1 MNDCHMSRGSKNV
14 WRTSALPGASRKI
27 ATRAPTTTSVLAVEM
42 AVARRP
48 PPASSRGP
56 RLVVP
61 NEPGVGEPLRPA
73 SGPPGP
79 GGPPCWPPWSLSS
92 MSARAGA
99 LGQPGSGLEG
109 RKAQVPLQVLLLQRL
124 QGAVAAQRGQR
135 LVDAGDERVALAE
148 QQPVVFAGPGELA
161 DHDRVLD

>member
-1 MNDCHMSRGSKNV
+1 MNDCHMSCGSKNV

-73 SGPPGP
+73 SGPAG
-79 GGPPCWPPWSLSS
+79 GSGPPCWPPYSLSS
-92 MSARAGA
+92 MPARAGA
-99 LGQPGSGLEG
+99 LGQPGLGLEG
-109 RKAQVPLQVLLLQRL
+109 RNAQVLLPVLLLQRL
-124 QGAVAAQRGQR
+124 QGAVAARRGLR
-135 LVDAGDERVALAE
+135 LVDAGHEPVPLPA
-148 QQPVVFAGPGELA
+148 QQPAVLAGACELA
-161 DHDRVLD
+161 DQDL